1 MGIQVLGAPGW
12 FPSACGCKGDGKIPI
27 HLSKHEM
34 LLSGSD
40 TLSFMDW
47 QEDADMEPLEVA
59 LKCKGLTNDNLP
71 ALGSA
76 IAKYLKGTLEETE
89 IRRVMTDGRAIVH
102 VTIDDLPMVEGKR
115 KVKSSDFQS
124 QLRKY
129 GMPSNVKI
137 EAVRHVPSGI
147 LKVAL
152 GKTTGLRVMLSQ
164 ENLTRMIVR
173 SLENLCGKSETGILV
188 DRVTPNA
195 TDHGGVDVIM
205 Q

>member
-102 VTIDDLPMVEGKR
+102 VTI
-115 KVKSSDFQS
+115 
-124 QLRKY
+124 
-129 GMPSNVKI
+129 